1 MYGKLCKAGDE
12 EKAIHIAQQK
22 LEQCKREGKTKP
34 SEMCPCTTVHELM
47 EEIKEKVR
55 QYFNKQIEKW
65 FGGAH
70 MLQGDEIPKIFISY
84 AWESSDLVLELAQ
97 RLVSH
102 GVDVV
107 LDKWDLKEGQDKYA
121 FMERCV
127 NDSEITKVLIIC
139 DKAYAQK
146 ANERTGGVGDETV
159 IISSEIYGN
168 TKQEK
173 FIPIIA
179 ERDEEGQPYVPTYI
193 KTRIYIDLSNQ
204 ETYEVEYEK
213 LLRNIYEKLQ
223 FVKPKLGKRP
233 EWIDDAKTD
242 FFPIKDL
249 IRQIR
254 GSNTDAKRRSCISRF
269 QTEYIATLKSYYE
282 KGANSE
288 RQYELF
294 LNTKIIRDIFLD
306 FVEVISETECNYAE
320 VLADYFETM
329 YNQLTCIK
337 TFEPKAGSAS
347 DDDLDV
353 FRNLMWEL
361 FICVIVFMRHT
372 KDYSAINTMLT
383 HTYFLETTIFGG
395 AIKQNNYTAFRHHSR
410 VVEERYK
417 PSTDMK
423 NKFTLMGDTICNQR
437 EKLPIFTSE
446 AIAEADLFLYQV
458 CNAYELAEGE
468 NSWCESYWFPTCYVY
483 AKNAP
488 IEWMKMKS
496 RQYCQKMM
504 VLFGV
509 SSLEELKSVVGKC
522 VYNREMK
529 YSGSWDAAPAILS
542 YVKVEE
548 IGTLN

>member
-1 MYGKLCKAGDE
+1 M
-12 EKAIHIAQQK
+12 
-22 LEQCKREGKTKP
+22 
-34 SEMCPCTTVHELM
+34 
-47 EEIKEKVR
+47 
-55 QYFNKQIEKW
+55 
-65 FGGAH
+65 
-70 MLQGDEIPKIFISY
+70 
-84 AWESSDLVLELAQ
+84 
-97 RLVSH
+97 
-102 GVDVV
+102 
-107 LDKWDLKEGQDKYA
+107 
-121 FMERCV
+121 
-127 NDSEITKVLIIC
+127 
-139 DKAYAQK
+139 
-146 ANERTGGVGDETV
+146 
-159 IISSEIYGN
+159 
-168 TKQEK
+168 
-173 FIPIIA
+173 
-179 ERDEEGQPYVPTYI
+179 
-193 KTRIYIDLSNQ
+193 
-204 ETYEVEYEK
+204 
-213 LLRNIYEKLQ
+213 
-223 FVKPKLGKRP
+223 
-233 EWIDDAKTD
+233 
-242 FFPIKDL
+242 

>member
-1 MYGKLCKAGDE
+1 
-12 EKAIHIAQQK
+12 
-22 LEQCKREGKTKP
+22 
-34 SEMCPCTTVHELM
+34 
-47 EEIKEKVR
+47 
-55 QYFNKQIEKW
+55 
-65 FGGAH
+65 
-70 MLQGDEIPKIFISY
+70 MLQEDGIPKIFISY
-84 AWESSDLVLELAQ
+84 AWGSSDLVLELAQ

-179 ERDEEGQPYVPTYI
+179 ERDEEGQPYAPTYI

-213 LLRNIYEKLQ
+213 LLRNIYEKPQ

-242 FFPIKDL
+242 FFLIKDL

-269 QTEYIATLKSYYE
+269 QTEYIATLKLYYE

-383 HTYFLETTIFGG
+383 HTYFWRLAYLEGLLSRTI
-395 AIKQNNYTAFRHHSR
+395 ILHLDII
-410 VVEERYK
+410 VV
-417 PSTDMK
+417 
-423 NKFTLMGDTICNQR
+423 
-437 EKLPIFTSE
+437 
-446 AIAEADLFLYQV
+446 
-458 CNAYELAEGE
+458 
-468 NSWCESYWFPTCYVY
+468 
-483 AKNAP
+483 
-488 IEWMKMKS
+488 
-496 RQYCQKMM
+496 
-504 VLFGV
+504 
-509 SSLEELKSVVGKC
+509 
-522 VYNREMK
+522 
-529 YSGSWDAAPAILS
+529 
-542 YVKVEE
+542 
-548 IGTLN
+548 

>member
-1 MYGKLCKAGDE
+1 
-12 EKAIHIAQQK
+12 
-22 LEQCKREGKTKP
+22 
-34 SEMCPCTTVHELM
+34 
-47 EEIKEKVR
+47 
-55 QYFNKQIEKW
+55 
-65 FGGAH
+65 
-70 MLQGDEIPKIFISY
+70 MLQGDGIPKIFISY

-294 LNTKIIRDIFLD
+294 LNTKDYKGYIFR
-306 FVEVISETECNYAE
+306 FRRS
-320 VLADYFETM
+320 YF
-329 YNQLTCIK
+329 
-337 TFEPKAGSAS
+337 
-347 DDDLDV
+347 
-353 FRNLMWEL
+353 
-361 FICVIVFMRHT
+361 
-372 KDYSAINTMLT
+372 
-383 HTYFLETTIFGG
+383 
-395 AIKQNNYTAFRHHSR
+395 
-410 VVEERYK
+410 
-417 PSTDMK
+417 
-423 NKFTLMGDTICNQR
+423 
-437 EKLPIFTSE
+437 
-446 AIAEADLFLYQV
+446 
-458 CNAYELAEGE
+458 
-468 NSWCESYWFPTCYVY
+468 
-483 AKNAP
+483 
-488 IEWMKMKS
+488 
-496 RQYCQKMM
+496 
-504 VLFGV
+504 
-509 SSLEELKSVVGKC
+509 
-522 VYNREMK
+522 
-529 YSGSWDAAPAILS
+529 
-542 YVKVEE
+542 
-548 IGTLN
+548 